1 MISKRELT
9 IYAEITWSSVIRNFH
24 KIGAKIQKKP
34 TTFIFMWT
42 CGVLVKQVLLV
53 AVYSF
58 DITSQLS
65 TMSRTEIEILERRS
79 SVVQRHEI
87 SLGGPLRR
95 QTQKAGI
102 LITTANMF

>member
-1 MISKRELT
+1 MISKKELT
-9 IYAEITWSSVIRNFH
+9 IYAEITWSSVIHNFH
-24 KIGAKIQKKP
+24 KIGTKIRKKP
-34 TTFIFMWT
+34 TVWT

-53 AVYSF
+53 AFNGF

-102 LITTANMF
+102 LITTANVF